1 MNRFPA
7 KVPTEPYPSAPR
19 KPFFHRKKE
28 SIPVTPVRPSA
39 RLRILL
45 LGLIPAV
52 ALCAVLIALGVA
64 ANAPDGWGQALGQ
77 GILQG
82 GLPPTGELPPVGAG
96 TTSDTDADA
105 PESDFDTDLEAPT
118 DSEEPP
124 TDDPD
129 AEETAPREP
138 ETTAAETTSV
148 ETTAV
153 ETTAETD
160 APVTQPSDSGAVT
173 EPPQAPD
180 TDPAPETD
188 APSVKDEPAVPEGCY
203 PVIAADMSREDLGA
217 GYIDC
222 DTGVSAGSLPD
233 VGGPTG
239 ILWSTD
245 GPPTVLIVNTHP
257 YEGYSRGGAW
267 YDPSE
272 GGLAQ
277 TDTPSDAEGTVA
289 LGAAL
294 ARSLRGMGVT
304 VIHLRIAVS
313 SEDSAAEIYDR
324 TETVIRSY
332 CRLYPDIGLILDL
345 RRSAELTVDGG
356 ILRTAGSLGGAP
368 CAQLRISVSGGRDP
382 SATSGDLAVALAL
395 RSGLWDMAPTTSRP
409 VRVKA
414 GAGLA
419 GDLDGV
425 RILTLDA
432 GSAGNTYAE
441 AACLAAPVA
450 AVLSGLILDG
460 N

>member
-7 KVPTEPYPSAPR
+7 ELPAVSHPAAPP
-19 KPFFHRKKE
+19 KAFFHRKKNRINIA
-28 SIPVTPVRPSA
+28 SPRPLVDF
-39 RLRILL
+39 RRLL
-45 LGLIPAV
+45 LYLIPAV
-52 ALCAVLIALGVA
+52 VLCAAVIALVLVS
-64 ANAPDGWGQALGQ
+64 NRTDGWGQTLGQ

-96 TTSDTDADA
+96 TTSEADTDA
-105 PESDFDTDLEAPT
+105 PESGFDTTLETLPDT
-118 DSEEPP
+118 EEPP
-124 TDDPD
+124 ADTPNH
-129 AEETAPREP
+129 EETIPCEP
-138 ETTAAETTSV
+138 ETTVAETA
-148 ETTAV
+148 AV
-153 ETTAETD
+153 ETAEPEP
-160 APVTQPSDSGAVT
+160 PVTQPSDSGAVT
-173 EPPQAPD
+173 EPPLEPD
-180 TDPAPETD
+180 TLPSPETD
-188 APSVKDEPAVPEGCY
+188 APVEREEPTVPEGCY
-203 PVIAADMSREDLGA
+203 PVVTADMSREDLGA
-217 GYIDC
+217 GYVDR
-222 DTGVSAGSLPD
+222 DLGVPSDFLPD
-233 VGGPTG
+233 VGRPTG
-239 ILWSTD
+239 NLWSTN

-257 YEGYSRGGAW
+257 YEGYSEGLDW
-267 YDPSE
+267 YDPTA

-277 TDTPSDAEGTVA
+277 TDTPSDAKGTVA

-313 SEDSAAEIYDR
+313 SEDAASDIYDR

-345 RRSAELTVDGG
+345 RRSAELTADGG
-356 ILRTAGSLGGAP
+356 ILRTAGSLGGQP
-368 CAQLRISVSGGRDP
+368 CAQLRISVSGGRSP
-382 SATSGDLAVALAL
+382 SAAGGDLAVALAL
-395 RSGLWDMAPTTSRP
+395 RGGLWDVAPTASRP

-441 AACLAAPVA
+441 AARLAAPLA
-450 AVLSGLILDG
+450 AVLSGLILDD